1 MQCNLR
7 TALLRTEPECS
18 KQSKEDIQQQ
28 KSHTH
33 HIVTDIIGPCLLEV
47 AAYIVER
54 ANLRDK
60 EVAYTELAFT
70 VLLQFCNKII
80 ILPFTDADTEFQTYI
95 IERLFGQETIRR
107 TSLVVVMIA
116 YILQGCSQ
124 LIRLGRVTE
133 KLETFAYK
141 LRQLMV
147 VLSIKII
154 RSQKFTAF
162 QHLRQLFGRFPPC
175 TLIAEDTHKVRSNHS
190 TDSPFG

>member
-18 KQSKEDIQQQ
+18 KQSEEDVQQQ
-28 KSHTH
+28 ESHTH
-33 HIVTDIIGPCLLEV
+33 HIVTDIIAPCLLEV

-54 ANLRDK
+54 ANLRNK

-70 VLLQFCNKII
+70 VLLQFCNEIV
-80 ILPFTDADTEFQTYI
+80 ILPLADADTEFQICI
-95 IERLFGQETIRR
+95 IERLFGQEAIRR

-116 YILQGCSQ
+116 YILQGSSQ
-124 LIRLGRVTE
+124 LIRLGRITE

-141 LRQLMV
+141 LRQLTV

-154 RSQKFTAF
+154 RSKKFTAF
-162 QHLRQLFGRFPPC
+162 QHLRQLFGRFTPRA
-175 TLIAEDTHKVRSNHS
+175 LIAEDTHKVWSNHS
-190 TDSPFG
+190 TDGPAG